1 VAKDDT
7 DLKQAMFQVS
17 DGVIGA
23 AILIVI
29 GIFGG
34 QWLDTHFHT
43 APICMI
49 TLSMIGGGLGLA
61 RLVKKAMLIG
71 QDSPKPDSSKMI
83 DLNAQN
89 EGDKND

>member
-1 VAKDDT
+1 VAEDNT

-29 GIFGG
+29 GLLGG
-34 QWLDTHFHT
+34 QWLDKQFHT
-43 APICMI
+43 SPTLMI
-49 TLSMIGGGLGLA
+49 VLSMIGGGVGLV

-71 QDSPKPDSSKMI
+71 ADSPKPDPKKMI
-83 DLNAQN
+83 DLSSQ
-89 EGDKND
+89 DDNDDS